1 VLPQPPARFER
12 QGEPRQAA
20 TITSVG
26 QCTPSTSRDTPTSSV
41 HANASTITV
50 TRSLG
55 HRWPTTS
62 AADVAKAAITSV
74 WPLGKLE
81 PQYHCTSHS
90 AGRSRPM
97 IIFMP

>member
-1 VLPQPPARFER
+1 MWPV
-12 QGEPRQAA
+12 
-20 TITSVG
+20 TI
-26 QCTPSTSRDTPTSSV
+26 
-41 HANASTITV
+41 
-50 TRSLG
+50 
-55 HRWPTTS
+55 

-97 IIFMP
+97 ITFMP